1 MLWRMRIRS
10 GARRAHVATTLLLAA
25 ALALAACGDDDGGE
39 TADAPAAGEVTTTA
53 AADDAGETSELAEDD
68 AEPGCAAAAAD
79 AAQAIGE
86 EHFPDN
92 PGVIWDVV
100 GTSSDAEGRALVE
113 VQPTP
118 DEVGYPRFT
127 FLVECSD
134 DDPELVAT
142 YALDG
147 GAYVLLSTTGADPG
161 DLPDTVPSS

>member
-39 TADAPAAGEVTTTA
+39 TADPPGDGEVTTTV
-53 AADDAGETSELAEDD
+53 AADDAGETSELAED

-86 EHFPDN
+86 VHFPDN

-100 GTSSDAEGRALVE
+100 ATSTDADGRALVE

-118 DEVGYPRFT
+118 DEVGYSRFT
-127 FLVECSD
+127 FLVDCAAGA
-134 DDPELVAT
+134 PELVAT